1 MAEVRTRFSVED
13 NISDKLTRISQLI
26 DKLTSSIYKLS
37 SSIDNFANVGAN
49 NFARFQNVASKTFN
63 KIQQVSDSSREK
75 LLSDINKINSTP
87 IKDKVLNVKTH
98 IDTPSLDN
106 LINYNKASSV
116 YQPFNT
122 KLDFKTPD
130 LEPHKTFMSSLQNVY
145 RNGVGNISGFLSKL
159 GSIYFA
165 TRALLDAGQVFF
177 EISDKVVNIDAKLN
191 LITDTKGAKEQLKK
205 ELQNV
210 SNNLGVNYLDFADN
224 AIKMKMLTAETF
236 KSNQEL
242 VRFNQLMQEMFRISG
257 STTDEAKSAML
268 QLTQAL
274 AANKLQGDEYRSMLR
289 NAPMLI
295 EAITKEMGVPR
306 SELKRLSSEGK
317 ITAEV
322 IKNAMFSMADDL
334 DTKFKKLPKQWSQ
347 IGNIISNKLL
357 MALQPVL
364 VFLNK
369 VGNSKV
375 VMGIIN
381 AFGVLLQ
388 VIGMVIIG
396 ILTVA
401 DLFYNVLHPVGGVVL
416 DIAIAL
422 GIVYGLLLLY
432 VGAEKLAAIWT
443 SISGAVVTAWG
454 WAQAFLNG
462 QLTITNVLLEGLVS
476 GGVAAVSAINWI
488 VAAIVAVLVAIRILQ
503 VWLIKAKNMYVTYVG
518 ALVGCFTALGACVV
532 NTLIFIYN
540 AMFTFCNLT
549 MACTEG
555 LLNGIASTIKV
566 IFNAIAQV
574 ITNIVGMALKGL
586 STLLA
591 KVDKV
596 AGTNLAGKLGGVA
609 VKLTNYRAD
618 FGFSHF
624 GTKLIKSAGWKP
636 YKHLKYLNVK
646 NSFLKGVEW
655 GNKGSE
661 WLGKGIKNFFGYDD
675 KGTDTPKNI
684 ADQLKNISGNVN
696 KGVGQQLKNPNG
708 GKLDKIENNTGKI
721 AESTAE
727 WKEDLKLLRNIASRE
742 SINEITRPI
751 LNVTVKAETNIHHKE
766 DTEFSVENMINKLV
780 DRLSTEVE
788 NGLLGVVNK

>member
-49 NFARFQNVASKTFN
+49 NFTRFQNVASRTFN

-122 KLDFKTPD
+122 KLDFKTPE
-130 LEPHKTFMSSLQNVY
+130 LEPHKNFMSSLQNVY

-159 GSIYFA
+159 NTTYFA
-165 TRALLDAGQVFF
+165 ARALLDAGQVFF

-191 LITDTKGAKEQLKK
+191 LITDTKGAKEQLQKS
-205 ELQNV
+205 LQAV
-210 SNNLGVNYLDFADN
+210 SNNLGVNYLDFSDN

-306 SELKRLSSEGK
+306 SELKKLSSEGK

-334 DTKFKKLPKQWSQ
+334 DNKFKKLPKQWSQ
-347 IGNIISNKLL
+347 IGNIISNKLIIS
-357 MALQPVL
+357 LQKVL

-381 AFGVLLQ
+381 GFGAILQ
-388 VIGMVIIG
+388 VIGMVIVG
-396 ILTVA
+396 LLTIV
-401 DLFYNVLHPVGGVVL
+401 DLFYNALHPVVGVLL

-422 GIVYGLLLLY
+422 GIVYGLLLLKI
-432 VGAEKLAAIWT
+432 GAEKLAAIWDG
-443 SISGAVVTAWG
+443 ICGAVATAWG

-462 QLTITNVLLEGLVS
+462 QLTITNVLLEGLVG

-503 VWLIKAKNMYVTYVG
+503 VWLIKAKNMYVTYIG
-518 ALVGCFTALGACVV
+518 ALVGCFTALCACVGNV
-532 NTLIFIYN
+532 LIFIAN
-540 AMFTFCNLT
+540 MMIKFSNLVLDGL
-549 MACTEG
+549 EG

-609 VKLTNYRAD
+609 VKMIKYRAD

-624 GTKLIKSAGWKP
+624 GTKVFGKQNRTG
-636 YKHLKYLNVK
+636 HETGYLNIK

-675 KGTDTPKNI
+675 KGIDTPKNI

-721 AESTAE
+721 AESTEE

-766 DTEFSVENMINKLV
+766 ETEFSVENMINKLV

>member
-26 DKLTSSIYKLS
+26 DNLTSSIYKLS
-37 SSIDNFANVGAN
+37 SSIDNFANVSAN
-49 NFARFQNVASKTFN
+49 NFTRFQNVASKTFN

-75 LLSDINKINSTP
+75 LLSDINRINSTP

-122 KLDFKTPD
+122 KLDIKIPE
-130 LEPHKTFMSSLQNVY
+130 LEPHKNFMSRLQNVY
-145 RNGVGNISGFLSKL
+145 RNGVGNITGFLSKL
-159 GSIYFA
+159 NTTYFA
-165 TRALLDAGQVFF
+165 ARALLDAGQVFF

-191 LITDTKGAKEQLKK
+191 LITDTKGAKEQLQKS
-205 ELQNV
+205 LQAV
-210 SNNLGVNYLDFADN
+210 SNNLGVNYLDFSDN

-257 STTDEAKSAML
+257 STTDEVKSAML

-306 SELKRLSSEGK
+306 SELKKLSSEGK

-334 DTKFKKLPKQWSQ
+334 DNKFKKLPKQWSQ
-347 IGNIISNKLL
+347 IGNIISNKLIIS
-357 MALQPVL
+357 LQKVL

-381 AFGVLLQ
+381 GFGAILQ
-388 VIGMVIIG
+388 VIGMVIVG
-396 ILTVA
+396 LLTIV
-401 DLFYNVLHPVGGVVL
+401 DLFYNALHPVVGVLL

-422 GIVYGLLLLY
+422 GIAYGLLLLY
-432 VGAEKLAAIWT
+432 VGAEKLAALWKGICTAAAW
-443 SISGAVVTAWG
+443 AWG
-454 WAQAFLNG
+454 VAQAFLNG
-462 QLTITNVLLEGLVS
+462 QISITEMLLG
-476 GGVAAVSAINWI
+476 GFAAAAGVAISCCNWI
-488 VAAIVAVLVAIRILQ
+488 VAVIVAVLVALRILQ
-503 VWLIKAKNMYVTYVG
+503 VYLIKGCKMYVTYVG
-518 ALVGCFTALGACVV
+518 VLMGCLTVIGAAIG
-532 NTLIFIYN
+532 NTMLFISNIIVKSSRFIYN
-540 AMFTFCNLT
+540 CLV
-549 MACTEG
+549 G
-555 LLNGIASTIKV
+555 LLDGIASVIKV
-566 IFNAIAQV
+566 IFNAVAQV
-574 ITNIVGMALKGL
+574 ITNIIGMALKGI
-586 STLLA
+586 STLLS

-596 AGTNLAGKLGGVA
+596 AGTNLAGKLGSVGVKMA
-609 VKLTNYRAD
+609 NYRAD
-618 FGFSHF
+618 FGFSHVISNNF
-624 GTKLIKSAGWKP
+624 KFIGKEN
-636 YKHLKYLNVK
+636 YDYFNLKDSFNTGVK
-646 NSFLKGVEW
+646 W

-661 WLGKGIKNFFGYDD
+661 WMGKAFKDFFGYND
-675 KGTDTPKNI
+675 KDLGNPGAGIT
-684 ADQLKNISGNVN
+684 DQLKNISGNVN

-721 AESTAE
+721 AESTEE

-766 DTEFSVENMINKLV
+766 ETEFSVENMINKLV

>member
-26 DKLTSSIYKLS
+26 DNLTSSIYKLS

-49 NFARFQNVASKTFN
+49 NFTRFQNVASRTFN

-106 LINYNKASSV
+106 LINYNKPSSV
-116 YQPFNT
+116 YQPFNS

-130 LEPHKTFMSSLQNVY
+130 LEPHKTFMSNLQNVY
-145 RNGVGNISGFLSKL
+145 KNGVGNISGFLSKL

-210 SNNLGVNYLDFADN
+210 SNNLGVNYLNFADN

-334 DTKFKKLPKQWSQ
+334 DNKFKKLPKQWSQ

-416 DIAIAL
+416 DIAMAL
-422 GIVYGLLLLY
+422 GIVYGLLVLY
-432 VGAEKLAAIWT
+432 VGATKLAAIWT
-443 SISGAVVTAWG
+443 SISGAVATAWG

-462 QLTITNVLLEGLVS
+462 QLTITNVLLEGLVG

-503 VWLIKAKNMYVTYVG
+503 VWLIKAKNMYVTYIG
-518 ALVGCFTALGACVV
+518 ALVGCFTALCACVGNV
-532 NTLIFIYN
+532 LIFIAN
-540 AMFTFCNLT
+540 MMIKFSNLVLDGL
-549 MACTEG
+549 EG
-555 LLNGIASTIKV
+555 LLNGIASVIKV

-624 GTKLIKSAGWKP
+624 GTKVFGKQNRTG
-636 YKHLKYLNVK
+636 HETGYLNIK

-675 KGTDTPKNI
+675 KGIDTPKNI

-708 GKLDKIENNTGKI
+708 GKLDNIENNTGKI
-721 AESTAE
+721 AESTEE

-766 DTEFSVENMINKLV
+766 ETEFSVENMINKLV

>member
-26 DKLTSSIYKLS
+26 DNLTSSIYKLS
-37 SSIDNFANVGAN
+37 GSIDNFANVSAN
-49 NFARFQNVASKTFN
+49 NFTRFQNVASKTFN

-75 LLSDINKINSTP
+75 LLSDINRINSTP

-122 KLDFKTPD
+122 KLDIKIPE
-130 LEPHKTFMSSLQNVY
+130 LEPHKNFMSRLQNVY
-145 RNGVGNISGFLSKL
+145 RNGVGNITGFLSKL
-159 GSIYFA
+159 NTTYFA
-165 TRALLDAGQVFF
+165 ARALLDAGQVFF

-191 LITDTKGAKEQLKK
+191 LITDTKGAKEQLQKS
-205 ELQNV
+205 LQAV
-210 SNNLGVNYLDFADN
+210 SNNLGVNYLDFSDN

-306 SELKRLSSEGK
+306 SELKKLSSEGK

-334 DTKFKKLPKQWSQ
+334 DNKFKKLPKQWSQ
-347 IGNIISNKLL
+347 IGNIISNKLIIS
-357 MALQPVL
+357 LQKVL

-381 AFGVLLQ
+381 GFGAILQ
-388 VIGMVIIG
+388 VIGMVIVG
-396 ILTVA
+396 LLTIV
-401 DLFYNVLHPVGGVVL
+401 DLFYNALHPVVGVLL

-422 GIVYGLLLLY
+422 GIVYGLLLLKI
-432 VGAEKLAAIWT
+432 GAEKLAAIWDG
-443 SISGAVVTAWG
+443 ICGAVATAWG

-462 QLTITNVLLEGLVS
+462 QLTITNVLLEGLVG

-503 VWLIKAKNMYVTYVG
+503 VWLIKAKNMYVTYIG
-518 ALVGCFTALGACVV
+518 ALVGCFTALCACVGNV
-532 NTLIFIYN
+532 LIFIAN
-540 AMFTFCNLT
+540 MMIKFSNLVLDGL
-549 MACTEG
+549 EG
-555 LLNGIASTIKV
+555 LLNGIASVIKV

-609 VKLTNYRAD
+609 VKMIKYRAD

-624 GTKLIKSAGWKP
+624 GTKVFGKQNRTG
-636 YKHLKYLNVK
+636 HETGYLNIK

-675 KGTDTPKNI
+675 KGIDTPKNI

-721 AESTAE
+721 AESTEE

-766 DTEFSVENMINKLV
+766 ETEFSVENMINKLV